1 MYSYLKKV
9 KETESLQQTVS
20 IERDHLFPLKF
31 GTRKSAFSPAKLSL
45 KIKTISNQQRMGC
58 LVYPEITQISERSL

>member
-20 IERDHLFPLKF
+20 IERDRPFP
-31 GTRKSAFSPAKLSL
+31 AFSPAKLSL